1 MGTSLHLDR
10 RHVQSAQT
18 SGLQMDPRTTADA
31 AARSRGQLSQ
41 DKLFDGSIHSSDH
54 NFGSRSPR
62 SISPKAIQNTPK
74 VAEEI
79 QFETTRMGAGGRING
94 QQMRQ
99 DPLLSGVQ
107 SKGAHSI
114 VEPLSRSPKTAV
126 GQRGTAAGVI
136 KPPGDT
142 DVSPRSIE
150 RRRSRSIGSGA
161 RGSRIAALSVHL
173 RTRLSYAAAKVEKSR
188 KSQSAQIQL
197 PSGFLLDD
205 SQGLDGPDGGR
216 LRDAASPDGT
226 TVSAPDPPGA
236 SHIYPLNG
244 TPRLLPAGSSENH
257 TQTRQLEPS
266 KSPTSSELSIPK
278 LAPPVDIVSGSSNR
292 RRPNP
297 NEPSIHDH
305 RTPISLH
312 RRHHSQQEFSLQ
324 RPFIGPDTVLVPG
337 TPPLRPTGYPNH
349 IPFNGMSSQDRHSQ
363 NTSME
368 QDAIETLLF
377 MSSPG
382 NSGYRSNSQPSQ
394 QQNHFPSSI
403 GASTG
408 AWTRNSQSDHNNRQ
422 TICKKEALESGLE
435 ANAGDEIDRMLD
447 QMESD
452 SEDEK
457 PFVRDMA
464 KKAIIK
470 KESTSDQDRRALS
483 G

>member
-1 MGTSLHLDR
+1 M
-10 RHVQSAQT
+10 
-18 SGLQMDPRTTADA
+18 
-31 AARSRGQLSQ
+31 
-41 DKLFDGSIHSSDH
+41 
-54 NFGSRSPR
+54 
-62 SISPKAIQNTPK
+62 
-74 VAEEI
+74 
-79 QFETTRMGAGGRING
+79 
-94 QQMRQ
+94 
-99 DPLLSGVQ
+99 
-107 SKGAHSI
+107 
-114 VEPLSRSPKTAV
+114 
-126 GQRGTAAGVI
+126 
-136 KPPGDT
+136 
-142 DVSPRSIE
+142 
-150 RRRSRSIGSGA
+150 
-161 RGSRIAALSVHL
+161 HL

-205 SQGLDGPDGGR
+205 SPGLDGPDGR
-216 LRDAASPDGT
+216 PLRDAASPDGT
-226 TVSAPDPPGA
+226 TVSAPDPPKTSPIYSLKGA
-236 SHIYPLNG
+236 
-244 TPRLLPAGSSENH
+244 PRLLPAGSSENYS
-257 TQTRQLEPS
+257 QTRQLEPS

-297 NEPSIHDH
+297 NEPTIHGH

-324 RPFIGPDTVLVPG
+324 RPSMGPDTVLVPG
-337 TPPLRPTGYPNH
+337 TPPLRPTGYPTN

-394 QQNHFPSSI
+394 QQNHLPSSI

-408 AWTRNSQSDHNNRQ
+408 AWPQKSQSDQDNRQ
-422 TICKKEALESGLE
+422 TICKKEALDPGLE

-457 PFVRDMA
+457 PFARDMA

>member
-1 MGTSLHLDR
+1 MGTSLHMDR

-18 SGLQMDPRTTADA
+18 SGLQMDCRTTADE
-31 AARSRGQLSQ
+31 AARSRDQLSQ
-41 DKLFDGSIHSSDH
+41 DKIFDGSIYNSDH

-62 SISPKAIQNTPK
+62 SKSPRAIQNTPK
-74 VAEEI
+74 ISEGI
-79 QFETTRMGAGGRING
+79 QLETTRMGTING
-94 QQMRQ
+94 QHLRQ

-107 SKGAHSI
+107 SKGAPSTI
-114 VEPLSRSPKTAV
+114 EPLSRFIKPDV
-126 GQRGTAAGVI
+126 GHKGTAAGVA
-136 KPPGDT
+136 KSPGNS
-142 DVSPRSIE
+142 DVSLGAIE

-197 PSGFLLDD
+197 PSGFLLDVPQ
-205 SQGLDGPDGGR
+205 SFDGVDGRR

-226 TVSAPDPPGA
+226 PVSAPDPQGT
-236 SHIYPLNG
+236 SQIYSLNG
-244 TPRLLPAGSSENH
+244 APRLLPAGSSDSH
-257 TQTRQLEPS
+257 SQSRKFEPL
-266 KSPTSSELSIPK
+266 KSPTSSDLSIPK

-305 RTPISLH
+305 RPSISLH
-312 RRHHSQQEFSLQ
+312 RRHHSQQEIGVS
-324 RPFIGPDTVLVPG
+324 RSSVGPDTVLVPG
-337 TPPLRPTGYPNH
+337 TPPLRPTGYPK
-349 IPFNGMSSQDRHSQ
+349 PALFNGMSSQDRHSQ

-394 QQNHFPSSI
+394 QQNRFPSST

-408 AWTRNSQSDHNNRQ
+408 AWTQNSQSDHDNRQ

-457 PFVRDMA
+457 PFARDMA
-464 KKAIIK
+464 KKSIVK
-470 KESTSDQDRRALS
+470 VESTSDQDRRALS